1 MKMISE
7 IAESLKDKYFGK
19 SPIYYFAQSQVLRE
33 ELERINNRYRYRSD
47 LEDSIL
53 YLKQTK

>member
-1 MKMISE
+1 MISE